1 MALEQGNKVVA
12 TDFNALFETLET
24 IRTEHLNAKGQTSAA
39 NTALEAPFDTN
50 VAQPGQLPT
59 PSNVQALKDNLTTL
73 VTSTWLESSFA
84 SAITVPATGALLKA
98 IDFDIIEQTIEDVE
112 AVCPNYSQYN
122 QYSNYTDYSYQY
134 GDCWW

>member
-24 IRTEHLNAKGQTSAA
+24 IRTEHLNANGQTSAA
-39 NTALEAPFDTN
+39 NTALSTAFNTN
-50 VAQPGQLPT
+50 VAQVGQLPT

-73 VTSTWLESSFA
+73 VKSTWLESSFA
-84 SAITVPATGALLKA
+84 SAITVPSTGALLKA
-98 IDFDIIEQTIEDVE
+98 IDFDTIESTIEDVE
-112 AVCPNYSQYN
+112 AVCPDYSQYN